1 MTYSNKKITEIE
13 EEKIITETKNNNAKI
28 ITETT
33 NIDQTK
39 INNPL

>member
-33 NIDQTK
+33 NID
-39 INNPL
+39 